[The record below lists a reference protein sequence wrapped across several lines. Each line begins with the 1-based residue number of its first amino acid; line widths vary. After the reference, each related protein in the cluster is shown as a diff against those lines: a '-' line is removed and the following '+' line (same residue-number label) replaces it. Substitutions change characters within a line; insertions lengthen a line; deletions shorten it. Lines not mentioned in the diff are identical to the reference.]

1 MRRMLIPATSDA
13 GATAFAWPAALFVWG
28 PGSWSDLHRH
38 HSVQLVM
45 ALQRTIRFRTSRRG
59 RWTTC
64 RAVLVRPDAR
74 HEIDARNTDV
84 LIGFVDAE
92 SDLAGALTAN
102 SGVSEVAVVPAGTIA
117 RWRAALGE
125 ADSLTAER
133 VEPWVRG
140 TLLRQP
146 QPPRLDRRIRQ
157 VLRTLPGRLADADP
171 VSLQSVATSVGL
183 SPSRFMHLFTAS
195 VGIPLRPYILWLRLQ
210 RGAGVLARKRSV
222 TDAAYAAGFSDSAHF
237 TRTFRRMLG
246 ATPRQI
252 LQRGLAARDFHL

>member
-1 MRRMLIPATSDA
+1 MLIPATRDA
-13 GATAFAWPAALFVWG
+13 GDTAFAWPAALFVWG

-45 ALQRTIRFRTSRRG
+45 ALQRTIRFRTSRHG

-92 SDLAGALTAN
+92 SDLAGALTAD
-102 SGVSEVAVVPAGTIA
+102 SDSSDVAVIPAETIA
-117 RWRAALGE
+117 RWRAVLGD
-125 ADSLTAER
+125 ADSLYPVR
-133 VEPWVRG
+133 VEPWVRE
-140 TLLRQP
+140 TLLRRP
-146 QPPRLDRRIRQ
+146 QPPQMDRRIRQ
-157 VLRTLPGRLADADP
+157 VLRALPEKLADADP

-183 SPSRFMHLFTAS
+183 SPSRFMHLFTES

-210 RGAGVLARKRSV
+210 RAAGVLARERSI
-222 TDAAYAAGFSDSAHF
+222 TDAAYAAGFADSAHF